1 MTSKIINMAEHMKDE
16 QDRMLDAMFASDPID
31 DDGFSRTVMR
41 RVRRKILIR
50 RLTLP
55 IAALVGGL
63 VAFKPVSA
71 LFGIVLQLLQQLP
84 DEYVSATVASLPTLQ
99 TIVTGALLLFV
110 GVLSLGMLE
119 D

>member
-1 MTSKIINMAEHMKDE
+1 MTSKIINMAERMKDE

-31 DDGFSRTVMR
+31 DDGFSRFVMR
-41 RVRRKILIR
+41 RVRRKLLVR

-55 IAALVGGL
+55 VAVLIGGL
-63 VAFKPVSA
+63 IAFKPVSG

-99 TIVTGALLLFV
+99 TIVTGGLLLFV
-110 GVLSLGMLE
+110 GILSLGMLE